1 MLALSLVV
9 GWLVWRRPIPPTWS
23 LESDMSFNI
32 AGITSDGR
40 LVTTERASAEGTIPK
55 LCIRDVRSGKLL
67 RSFNLDEPSFIK
79 QSLVSPDGSFAV
91 VVNQVSTMKVVS
103 LESGQLRFPTGY
115 AYSIDEIS
123 PDSRYALIERNKEEV
138 IDLENGETISTFEG
152 DADFSEDSQRILI
165 TQWTDGVIDVWIRDL
180 KTGSDAH
187 LGKVPKF
194 PDPKLDMIVR
204 RIHFHYWR
212 NDRLYV
218 SYQLKA
224 DDELGVMYQ
233 QWSYN
238 TRGSNL
244 TDPRLE
250 PHLFTRHEAHR
261 VTLCSTSKDGHR
273 GELRLHFPPPEGS
286 FIDRLLDGFDW
297 LGFPTGPIDTEYSWQ
312 PIDDMTEKP
321 MGLRVEGLT
330 SHFLISPDGQWLVD
344 LHPKSGLRGWAL
356 PARRSIYHWL
366 QSGAATL
373 VPILLFYLG
382 RWIRRTP
389 AVRVPS
395 TN

>member
-23 LESDMSFNI
+23 LETDMSFNI

-40 LVTTERASAEGTIPK
+40 LVTTERASAEDAIPK

-67 RSFNLDEPSFIK
+67 KSFDLDEPSSIK
-79 QSLVSPDGSFAV
+79 RSRVSPDGSFAV
-91 VVNQVSTMKVVS
+91 VVDQVSTMKVVS
-103 LESGQLRFPTGY
+103 LDSGQLRFPTRY

-123 PDSRYALIERNKEEV
+123 PDSRYALIELNEDEV
-138 IDLENGETISTFEG
+138 VDLENGQTVTKFEG
-152 DADFSEDSQRILI
+152 EADFSEDSQRILI
-165 TQWTDGVIDVWIRDL
+165 TKWTEGVVDAWIRDL
-180 KTGSDAH
+180 KTNSDVH
-187 LGKVPKF
+187 LGQVPNV
-194 PDPKLDMIVR
+194 PDPKIGSRIR
-204 RIHFHYWR
+204 RIHHLYWR
-212 NDRLYV
+212 SNRLYV
-218 SYQLKA
+218 SYNMETNE
-224 DDELGVMYQ
+224 ELGAINQV
-233 QWSYN
+233 WSYD
-238 TRGSNL
+238 TRGSIL
-244 TDPRLE
+244 ADPRLE
-250 PHLFTRHEAHR
+250 PLLYSRFESHR
-261 VTLCSTSKDGHR
+261 VIFVSTTQNGHR
-273 GELRLHFPPPEGS
+273 GEWRMHFPPTEGS
-286 FIDRLLDGFDW
+286 FMDRLVEGLGW
-297 LGFPTGPIDTEYSWQ
+297 LGLPTGPNTSEDSWQ
-312 PIDDMTEKP
+312 PIDDTTEKP
-321 MGLRVEGLT
+321 MGSRVEGLT

-344 LHPKSGLRGWAL
+344 LYPKSGLRGWAL